1 MKTKIALLAGGYT
14 EEAKVSYKSAAFVYE
29 NIDKDKFDV
38 YLIRI
43 TKGKWAYL
51 DDEGEEYEIDKN
63 DFTLSKNGEKIIF
76 DLVFIMIHGIPGE
89 DGQLQGYFDLL
100 GIKYTGCGLLSSAL
114 TMNKGYTKSVLQGV
128 ENLYM
133 AKSLVFH
140 RHEQMQ
146 AKEKIIEELRFPV
159 FVKPNNGGSSIGM
172 SKVNSKEE
180 VEEALDKA
188 FRTGEEAREVIVE
201 EFIQGREFTQ
211 GVYRSRKGEVELLP
225 ASEVVT
231 TRDFFDFDAKYVPG
245 LTEEITPADIS
256 KEKQEE
262 IGEILKE
269 MYIKLNCKGM
279 VRIDFFLQ
287 KETDDFYFVEVNTVP
302 GQTEQSFIPQQV
314 RAKGMTEKDFYT
326 DIIES
331 ALVG

>member
-1 MKTKIALLAGGYT
+1 MKTKIALLAGGFT
-14 EEAKVSYKSAAFVYE
+14 EEAKVSYKSADFVHE
-29 NIDKDKFDV
+29 KIDRDKYDV

-43 TKGKWAYL
+43 TREKWNYL
-51 DDEGEEYEIDKN
+51 DAEGEEYEIDKD
-63 DFTLSKNGEKIIF
+63 DFTLFVNGRKIAF

-128 ENLYM
+128 KNLYM

-140 RHEQMQ
+140 RQQQAQ
-146 AKEKIIEELRFPV
+146 AKEKIISELKLPV

-172 SKVNSKEE
+172 SKVNSQEE
-180 VEEALDKA
+180 IEKALDKA
-188 FRTGEEAREVIVE
+188 FRTGEEGREIIVE

-211 GVYRSRKGEVELLP
+211 GIYRNRRGDVELLP

-256 KEKQEE
+256 EEKKKQ
-262 IGEILKE
+262 IGKILKE
-269 MYIKLNCKGM
+269 VYIKLNCRGM

-287 KETDDFYFVEVNTVP
+287 KDTDDFYFVEVNTVP

-331 ALVG
+331 ALLG